1 VDSEKPDQ
9 AGPAT
14 PVPATDPFP
23 ARVAGPIPAA
33 VAEPSSP
40 PAEAADLRAS
50 FESLGN
56 LAAGVAHA
64 FSNALTAIG
73 GSAELLRE
81 RVTDPVAVEDV
92 ERIRATVAHA
102 SVITRQLLRLA
113 DRQVVRPEVIN
124 LGEQVEQIIGWLGAL
139 LGENLRLETEID
151 PAAGPV
157 RVDPDEVAEAI
168 LVLATNARD
177 AMAGEGTL
185 HIGVRRIEL
194 DAPLQ
199 PQAVPAP
206 GPRLGSPPEG
216 WRPGPTAIPHS
227 IGDPVPAGSWV
238 VLEVVDYGIGMSLE
252 AQRNLFRPFFTTKR
266 GRGAAGLGLAAVHAV
281 AIRAGGA
288 VSVTTAPDEGTTV
301 RIHFPSLDRPHGS
314 GAVDG
319 SAPAAASTRGL
330 TALLV
335 EDDPDVRAFTTS
347 ALRRLGFEVL
357 SAGNPEEAIGRAAAH
372 PEPIALLVS
381 DVVMPEMTG
390 PSLAAQLASVRVD
403 LAVLFMSGH
412 AFEAGPQVLELPRG
426 STFLRKPFGVQDLAR
441 AVAEAMGPAPVGGA
455 PRGRL
460 NRTTRPR

>member
-1 VDSEKPDQ
+1 VDPETPDQ
-9 AGPAT
+9 AGPAS
-14 PVPATDPFP
+14 PVPAADSSP
-23 ARVAGPIPAA
+23 APA
-33 VAEPSSP
+33 AEPSPTP
-40 PAEAADLRAS
+40 PEAANLRAS

-56 LAAGVAHA
+56 LAAGVAHT

-81 RVTDPVAVEDV
+81 RVTDPVAMEDV

-157 RVDPDEVAEAI
+157 RADPDEVAEAV

-194 DAPLQ
+194 DAPLL
-199 PQAVPAP
+199 PQGPPVAGARTGVPP
-206 GPRLGSPPEG
+206 GSPPEG
-216 WRPGPTAIPHS
+216 WRPGAVSIPHS
-227 IGDPVPAGSWV
+227 IGDVVPAGSWV
-238 VLEVVDYGIGMSLE
+238 ILEVTDNGMGMSLD

-288 VSVTTAPDEGTTV
+288 VNVITAPDEGTTV
-301 RIHFPSLDRPHGS
+301 RIHFPSLDRPHVS
-314 GAVDG
+314 GTAEG
-319 SAPAAASTRGL
+319 SAPAATSTRGL

-357 SAGNPEEAIGRAAAH
+357 AAGNPEEAIGRAAAH

-390 PSLAAQLASVRVD
+390 PSLAAQLAAVRID

-441 AVAEAMGPAPVGGA
+441 AVAEAMGPAPMGGA